1 MSVEI
6 LPIVTKNVHL
16 EGSHTL
22 EGARANGAYQ
32 AIQNILDER
41 RDPGEVIETVKA
53 SGLRGRG
60 GAGFPTGVKWGF
72 VPKDHPGPKYLC
84 VNGDES
90 EPGTFKDR
98 LLMEEDPHLL
108 LEGILIAC
116 YAVGIPTAYLYVRG
130 EFGLAYRRIRAAVEE
145 AYQAGLLGRDIL
157 GKGLNVEIHLHRGA
171 GAYICGE
178 ETGLLE
184 SLEGK
189 RGQPRPKPPFPA
201 LQGLYASPTVV
212 NNVETLCFLSS
223 IINNGPEWF
232 AGIGFERNTGT
243 RVFAVSGHVER
254 PGCYELPLNVTCR
267 ELIYGHACGIPGGKQ
282 LKAVIPGGA
291 SAPMIT
297 ADEIDVQMGFD
308 TLAAIGTMG
317 GSGAVIVMD
326 ETTDI
331 VRATYILLRFF
342 RHESCGQCT
351 PCREGTG
358 WSYRILRRILD
369 GEGRQEDQ
377 DLLLEMAANIK
388 GGRCLCPLGDAACG
402 PLESGI
408 RKFRHEFEAYI
419 RRAPAIAQGGG

>member
-6 LPIVTKNVHL
+6 LPIVTKNVGK

-22 EGARANGAYQ
+22 EGALANGVYQ
-32 AIQNILDER
+32 GIERILDEKA
-41 RDPGEVIETVKA
+41 DPAEVIETVKA

-72 VPKDHPGPKYLC
+72 VPKDHAGPKYLC

-98 LLMEEDPHLL
+98 LLMEEDPHRVV
-108 LEGILIAC
+108 EGALIAC
-116 YAVGIPTAYLYVRG
+116 YAVGIQTAYLYVRG
-130 EFGLAYRRIRAAVEE
+130 EFGRAYRRLRAAVDE
-145 AYQAGLLGRDIL
+145 AYAAGRLGRDIL
-157 GKGLNVEIHLHRGA
+157 GSGFNCEIHLHRGA

-201 LQGLYASPTVV
+201 LEGLYASPTVV
-212 NNVETLCFLSS
+212 NNVETLCFVPD
-223 IINNGPEWF
+223 IITRGPEWF
-232 AGIGFERNTGT
+232 TGIGFERNAGT
-243 RVFAVSGHVER
+243 RVFAVSGHVNK
-254 PGCYELPLNVTCR
+254 PGCYELPLSVTCR
-267 ELIYGHACGIPGGKQ
+267 EIIDDHAGGIPGGRK

-291 SAPMIT
+291 SAPMLT
-297 ADEIDVQMGFD
+297 ADEIDVRMGFD

-326 ETTDI
+326 ETADI
-331 VRATYILLRFF
+331 VRATYILMRFF
-342 RHESCGQCT
+342 HHESCGQCT

-358 WSYRILRRILD
+358 WAYRIMGRIVD
-369 GEGRQEDQ
+369 GTGRPEDL
-377 DLLLEMAANIK
+377 DLLLEMVGNIK

-408 RKFRHEFEAYI
+408 RKFPEEFEAYV
-419 RRAPAIAQGGG
+419 RRAPALA

>member
-1 MSVEI
+1 MSVEVVR
-6 LPIVTKNVHL
+6 IVTKNVDK

-22 EGARANGAYQ
+22 DGALANGVYGG
-32 AIQNILDER
+32 IRKILDEKP
-41 RDPGEVIETVKA
+41 DPADVMETVKA

-72 VPKDHPGPKYLC
+72 VPKDRPGPKYLC
-84 VNGDES
+84 VNADES

-98 LLMEEDPHLL
+98 LLLEEDPHLL
-108 LEGILIAC
+108 LEGSLITC
-116 YAVGIPTAYLYVRG
+116 YAVGIPTAYVYIRG
-130 EFGLAYRRIRAAVEE
+130 EYGLAYERMRSAVEE
-145 AYQAGLLGRDIL
+145 AYSAGYLGQDIL
-157 GKGLNVEIHLHRGA
+157 GKGFDCEIHLHRGA

-201 LQGLYASPTVV
+201 LEGLYGRPTVI
-212 NNVETLCFLSS
+212 NNVETLCFLPE
-223 IINNGPEWF
+223 IILRGAEWF

-243 RVFAVSGHVER
+243 RVFAVSGHVKK

-267 ELIYGHACGIPGGKQ
+267 EIIYEHAGGIIDDRE

-291 SAPMIT
+291 SAPILS

-317 GSGAVIVMD
+317 GSGGVIVMD

-331 VRATYILLRFF
+331 VRATYILTRFF
-342 RHESCGQCT
+342 QHESCGQCT

-358 WSYRILRRILD
+358 WAYRILGRILD
-369 GEGRQEDQ
+369 GEGKPEDL
-377 DLLLEMAANIK
+377 DLLLGMAANIK
-388 GGRCLCPLGDAACG
+388 GGRCLCPLGDAACA
-402 PLESGI
+402 PIESSI
-408 RKFRHEFEAYI
+408 LKFREDYEAYVG
-419 RRAPAIAQGGG
+419 RAAVTV

>member
-1 MSVEI
+1 MSTEVVR
-6 LPIVTKNVHL
+6 IVTKNVEE
-16 EGSHTL
+16 EGSHAL
-22 EGARANGAYQ
+22 QGALANGVYRG
-32 AIQNILDER
+32 IQKLLEEKP
-41 RDPGEVIETVKA
+41 DPASVIETVKA

-60 GAGFPTGVKWGF
+60 GAGFPTGVKWSF

-84 VNGDES
+84 VNADES

-98 LLMEEDPHLL
+98 LLLEEDPHLL
-108 LEGILIAC
+108 LEGALIAC
-116 YAVGIPTAYLYVRG
+116 YAVGIQTVYVYVRG
-130 EFGLAYRRIRAAVEE
+130 EYGFAYQRLQAAVEE
-145 AYQAGLLGRDIL
+145 AYKAGYLGQNIL
-157 GKGLNVEIHLHRGA
+157 GKGFKCEVHLHRGA

-201 LQGLYASPTVV
+201 LKGLYGCPTVI
-212 NNVETLCFLSS
+212 NNVETLCSLAD
-223 IINNGPEWF
+223 IVLNGPEWF

-243 RVFAVSGHVER
+243 RVFAVSGHVKK

-267 ELIYGHACGIPGGKQ
+267 ELIYEHTGGITCDRA

-291 SAPMIT
+291 SAPMIS
-297 ADEIDVQMGFD
+297 ADEIDVRMGFD

-331 VRATYILLRFF
+331 VQATYVLTRFF
-342 RHESCGQCT
+342 HHESCGQCT

-358 WSYRILRRILD
+358 WAHRILKRILD
-369 GEGRQEDQ
+369 GDGRPEDL
-377 DLLLEMAANIK
+377 DLLLEMSANIK

-402 PLESGI
+402 PIESSL
-408 RKFRHEFEAYI
+408 RKFREDYEAHI
-419 RRAPAIAQGGG
+419 RRAPVPV